1 MKNNMDV
8 WLLGLFLGYKNL
20 PERAGELWDEMRLFR
35 KEIAKLEVRNPGTEK
50 IAYYMNL
57 LTPREIE
64 FRGIL
69 IEYEKKKYE

>member
-1 MKNNMDV
+1 MDV

-20 PERAGELWDEMRLFR
+20 PERAGELWDEMKLFR
-35 KEIAKLEVRNPGTEK
+35 KEIAKLEARNVGSSK

-64 FRGIL
+64 FRRIL